1 MSQFPVEPATKYIFG
16 FHLTYPLLHCGLL
29 LPMCLEGF
37 HFLYL
42 LAFSLVLVFLFKK
55 KKMKKVLVVACAT
68 YSLVNLPQKMWKMH
82 DIEQVCSCLSPFL
95 LLMKCRQI
103 QNLTWSWLTTSSLKE
118 AWKVSLALFWGLL
131 FLINRVIGQEKAEEW
146 GVCASLSL
154 FFVTSLFLRDPSF
167 LHGAGLEWDDHI
179 HPEAPIDFRFLTAT
193 NPWLLS

>member
-1 MSQFPVEPATKYIFG
+1 MDCYFLCALRDFISYICWL
-16 FHLTYPLLHCGLL
+16 FHL
-29 LPMCLEGF
+29 F
-37 HFLYL
+37 FYL
-42 LAFSLVLVFLFKK
+42 R

-131 FLINRVIGQEKAEEW
+131 FLINRVIGQEKAEER
-146 GVCASLSL
+146 GVCASLFLSL
-154 FFVTSLFLRDPSF
+154 SSLSLFLPDPSF
-167 LHGAGLEWDDHI
+167 LHGAGWGGVTTYTQKHL
-179 HPEAPIDFRFLTAT
+179 
-193 NPWLLS
+193 